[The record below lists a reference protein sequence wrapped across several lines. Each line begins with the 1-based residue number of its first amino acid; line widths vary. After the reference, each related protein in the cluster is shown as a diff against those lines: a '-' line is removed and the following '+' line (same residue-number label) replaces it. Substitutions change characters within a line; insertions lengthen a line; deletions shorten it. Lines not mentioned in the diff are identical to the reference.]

1 MALFSARHAS
11 SANCKAVIRV
21 VKGEERP
28 MKQISCAPSEAA
40 PLPLNLEPARLR
52 TVLATLAISVLTVLL
67 LRDQPWSDGRTA
79 LALNCVSIALFLAHI
94 AYYRDAVLARLLLF
108 GLGLGVV
115 ELAADALCIRYTR
128 TLDYSVAH
136 SPLLGLSPF
145 WMPTAW
151 MVVAAQIGYL
161 GRRLMARQGTAVGM
175 VLTALIGAV
184 NIPFYEE
191 MAYHAHWW
199 RYVNCRMLGHT
210 PVYIIVAE
218 MLIGLS
224 LGPLAAWA
232 MRAGA
237 TWRDAAAAG
246 VIGGLG
252 TIVGGLIGYGL
263 VERVL

>member
-1 MALFSARHAS
+1 MIPEVAFG
-11 SANCKAVIRV
+11 VE
-21 VKGEERP
+21 GER
-28 MKQISCAPSEAA
+28 
-40 PLPLNLEPARLR
+40 ARLR
-52 TVLATLAISVLTVLL
+52 TVLATAALSILTVLV
-67 LRDQPWSDGRTA
+67 LRDRPWSDGRTA
-79 LALNCVSIALFLAHI
+79 LALNGVSIALFLAHV

-151 MVVAAQIGYL
+151 MVVAAQLGYL
-161 GRRLMARQGTAVGM
+161 GRGLIARFGTAGGM
-175 VLTALIGAV
+175 ALTALLGAV

-199 RYVNCRMLGHT
+199 RYENCRMLGHT
-210 PVYIIVAE
+210 PLYIIVAE
-218 MLIGLS
+218 LLIGLT
-224 LGPLAAWA
+224 LGPLAAGA

-246 VIGGLG
+246 LIGGLG
-252 TIVGGLIGYGL
+252 TIWGGLIGYGL

>member
-1 MALFSARHAS
+1 MKLIPHSPEMPPRPEMTLAAARAL
-11 SANCKAVIRV
+11 
-21 VKGEERP
+21 ER
-28 MKQISCAPSEAA
+28 ER
-40 PLPLNLEPARLR
+40 ARLR
-52 TVLATLAISVLTVLL
+52 TVLATVALSIMTVLL
-67 LRDQPWSDGRTA
+67 LKDRPWSDGRTA
-79 LALNCVSIALFLAHI
+79 LALNGVSIALFLAHI

-115 ELAADALCIRYTR
+115 ELAADALCVRYTR

-151 MVVAAQIGYL
+151 MVVAAQIGYA
-161 GRRLMARQGTAVGM
+161 GRGLIARFGTAKGM
-175 VLTALIGAV
+175 ALTALIGAV

-199 RYVNCRMLGHT
+199 RYENCRMLGHT
-210 PVYIIVAE
+210 PLYIIVAE
-218 MLIGLS
+218 LLIGLT

-237 TWRDAAAAG
+237 TWRDAAGAG
-246 VIGGLG
+246 LIGGLS
-252 TIVGGLIGYGL
+252 TIWGGLIGYGL
-263 VERVL
+263 VERIL

>member
-1 MALFSARHAS
+1 MTQED
-11 SANCKAVIRV
+11 IR
-21 VKGEERP
+21 ER
-28 MKQISCAPSEAA
+28 
-40 PLPLNLEPARLR
+40 ARLR
-52 TVLATLAISVLTVLL
+52 TVLVTLALSVVTVLV
-67 LRDQPWSDGRTA
+67 LRDRPWSDGRTA
-79 LALNCVSIALFLAHI
+79 LALNAVSLSVFLVHV
-94 AYYRDAVLARLLLF
+94 AYYRDAVLGRLLLF
-108 GLGLGVV
+108 GLGLGVA
-115 ELAADALCIRYTR
+115 ELAADALCVRYTG

-151 MVVAAQIGYL
+151 LVVAAQIGYL
-161 GRRLMARQGTAVGM
+161 GRRMMARLGTASGM
-175 VLTALIGAV
+175 ALTALLGAV

-199 RYVNCRMLGHT
+199 RYAHCRMLGHT
-210 PVYIIVAE
+210 PLYIIVAE
-218 MLIGLS
+218 LLIGLT

-246 VIGGLG
+246 LIGGLG
-252 TIVGGLIGYGL
+252 TIFGGLIGYGL

>member
-1 MALFSARHAS
+1 MIAEVAFE
-11 SANCKAVIRV
+11 VD
-21 VKGEERP
+21 GER
-28 MKQISCAPSEAA
+28 
-40 PLPLNLEPARLR
+40 ARLR
-52 TVLATLAISVLTVLL
+52 TVLATAALSILTVLV
-67 LRDQPWSDGRTA
+67 LRDRPWSDGRTA
-79 LALNCVSIALFLAHI
+79 LALNGVSIALFLAHV

-151 MVVAAQIGYL
+151 MVVSAQIGFL
-161 GRRLMARQGTAVGM
+161 GRGLMRRFGTISGVA
-175 VLTALIGAV
+175 LTALLGAV

-199 RYVNCRMLGHT
+199 RYGNCRMLGHT
-210 PVYIIVAE
+210 PLYIIVAE
-218 MLIGLS
+218 LLIGLT

-237 TWRDAAAAG
+237 TWRDAAGAG
-246 VIGGLG
+246 LIGGLG
-252 TIVGGLIGYGL
+252 TIWGGLIGYGL

>member
-1 MALFSARHAS
+1 M
-11 SANCKAVIRV
+11 RV
-21 VKGEERP
+21 TFLMGIDTYSERT
-28 MKQISCAPSEAA
+28 
-40 PLPLNLEPARLR
+40 RLR
-52 TVLATLAISVLTVLL
+52 TVLATVALSVFTVLA
-67 LRDQPWSDGRTA
+67 LRDRPWSDGRTA
-79 LALNCVSIALFLAHI
+79 LALNGVSIVLFLGHI
-94 AYYRDAVLARLLLF
+94 IYYRDASLARLLLF

-115 ELAADALCIRYTR
+115 ELVADALCIRCTR

-161 GRRLMARQGTAVGM
+161 GRLLMSRFGSIQGMA
-175 VLTALIGAV
+175 LTAMLGAV

-199 RYVNCRMLGHT
+199 RYGNCWMLGHT
-210 PVYIIVAE
+210 PLYIIAAE
-218 MLIGLS
+218 MTIGLT

-237 TWRDAAAAG
+237 TWRDAAFAG
-246 VIGGLG
+246 LIGGLS
-252 TIVGGLIGYGL
+252 TIWGGLLGYGL
-263 VERVL
+263 VERIL